1 VFVES
6 LKDPDHKVLID
17 NLRPGDLV
25 KVRIEGE
32 MSNDLRIATIN
43 DSNVTAMGKDKYGYY
58 NFQVIKID
66 DIQELLVE
74 TETYPIGV
82 PVTILLVIF
91 YFLL

>member
-1 VFVES
+1 VFIES

-43 DSNVTAMGKDKYGYY
+43 VSSITAMGKDKYGYY